1 MLELL
6 VEKHQPEIILLQ
18 EIKCENSEF
27 PELYKTLNYNLEVNG
42 QKGRHGVAILLK
54 KDQRG
59 TVLY

>member
-27 PELYKTLNYNLEVNG
+27 PEFYKTLNYNLEVN
-42 QKGRHGVAILLK
+42 VPV
-54 KDQRG
+54 
-59 TVLY
+59 VLFQFSREDIHFGAQ

>member
-27 PELYKTLNYNLEVNG
+27 PEFYKTLNYNLEVNG
-42 QKGRHGVAILLK
+42 QKGRHWSSNIIEKRSNL
-54 KDQRG
+54 
-59 TVLY
+59 

>member
-27 PELYKTLNYNLEVNG
+27 PEFYKTLNYNLEVNG
-42 QKGRHGVAILLK
+42 QKGRYGVAILLK
-54 KDQRG
+54 KKI
-59 TVLY
+59 